1 MKGTI
6 MDLQYIVFKLNGL
19 EIGRVCVDTGVIDRE
34 RAKLLVAQL
43 RTSLTLV
50 YSLHDSDDIIDEV
63 QCYVSR

>member
-19 EIGRVCVDTGVIDRE
+19 EIGRVCVDKEVIDRE

-50 YSLHDSDDIIDEV
+50 YSDYDSVDIDEV
-63 QCYVSR
+63 TCYVPR